1 MIWNLKL
8 QSTVV
13 SECYA
18 SNQNWGQELI
28 ESARIFQFLVI
39 LACMPMI
46 NDNMY
51 AYWYMQHV

>member
-1 MIWNLKL
+1 MIWNLEL

-28 ESARIFQFLVI
+28 ESARISF
-39 LACMPMI
+39 C
-46 NDNMY
+46 
-51 AYWYMQHV
+51 